1 MAMAPPS
8 DGYQIRARRRKGNL
22 IPLNLGDEKLYSGGR
37 LGGTHRRRERSNM
50 KIVIGSDHAG
60 FKVKERLKK
69 LLQEWGHDVIDVG
82 TSGEESCD
90 YPDFAEKV
98 ARAVASGQGE
108 RGVLLCGTGIGMA
121 MTANRIPGALAATVH
136 DRVTAE
142 MSRKHNNANIF
153 CAGAWVLPAG
163 EIESNLKVWLETP
176 FEGGRHERRVGK
188 ILKLD
193 RAR

>member
-1 MAMAPPS
+1 MEPPS
-8 DGYQIRARRRKGNL
+8 DGYQIWVRRRKGNL
-22 IPLNLGDEKLYSGGR
+22 IPLNLGDEKLYSGGQW
-37 LGGTHRRRERSNM
+37 GGTHRRRERSDM

-69 LLQEWGHDVIDVG
+69 LLQEWGHNVIDVG
-82 TSGEESCD
+82 ASGEESCD

-193 RAR
+193 RAK

>member
-1 MAMAPPS
+1 MKPTS

-22 IPLNLGDEKLYSGGR
+22 ISLNLRNDKLYSGTGLSGKDR
-37 LGGTHRRRERSNM
+37 HQEASSM

-69 LLQEWGHDVIDVG
+69 LLQEWGHQVIDMG
-82 TSGEESCD
+82 TGGEESCD

-163 EIESNLKVWLETP
+163 EIESNLRVWLETP

-193 RAR
+193 RAK